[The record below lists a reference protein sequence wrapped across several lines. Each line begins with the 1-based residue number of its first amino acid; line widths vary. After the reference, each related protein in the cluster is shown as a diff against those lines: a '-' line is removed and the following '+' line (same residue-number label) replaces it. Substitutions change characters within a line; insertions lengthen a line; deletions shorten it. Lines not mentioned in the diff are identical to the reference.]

1 MSNQEHIIADLKKQV
16 RSLLIPAKDGL
27 TPQQL
32 ERDYKEIVGSC
43 LPPRGLGYRSI
54 MDMVLDMPDVVKICP
69 TGGGSVILKG
79 IPNDSTMKIASLVA
93 RQKTSS
99 KPRFAPHKTQSAY
112 LTSYSKL
119 PRRSRTAPILP
130 AIVKSELKD
139 LLSFSPVL
147 LSKFEQA
154 YRQRFGRDFQYLCYG
169 FYSMFE
175 VLQAAS
181 DIVSVQQTRAG
192 SLLVLK
198 NNSRAMEDSGKITK
212 PVQHWQPFS
221 LLPVKQAAVQNESLK
236 HGIASNLQKLN
247 VPSGTQSKLV
257 SPYMQEKTLPISTPK
272 NEENRVPTSS
282 DTQKPFI
289 TPKSPIT
296 VLPTDTQKQIVT
308 LYPQEK
314 RPPGSQVG
322 LATPLMQEITS
333 PAGTKKD
340 DMVYVQIQTSSD
352 AKNSVLLPQRMQ
364 TQVMMLSSREQGSPP
379 TSQKRSESSV
389 IQGQVSPLENQKSVV
404 PPLQA
409 QTMAR
414 EMEKQELTQY
424 MQAVDSTDGTDQKRF
439 TTLQQVQVS
448 LPVSKKYE
456 VAHHP
461 PGGRTASEI
470 QVRETLNLKETLCT
484 GTIQL
489 EDFTY
494 LHEHSSPQR
503 ILTPESS
510 PNCNEQM
517 LPASIEM
524 GMFDAPIEGTTE
536 YFVWKLQQL
545 EEEAKV
551 SLAQKGPGGTIDS
564 ELKEK
569 IRFVAAQ
576 HDDGLLVNKLPLEFQ
591 AIFEEEIPLKQL
603 GFVNLLE
610 LVVSLGDILHLES
623 KDGEQDLRIFD
634 AKKWKKVNDQKL
646 IGNGA
651 QKNDQ
656 RLEVLPPDLEFSR
669 WDSPLQEYKS
679 SVPKSLGI
687 ITHDSKLWKM
697 KETLLIPDPA
707 IVEVPPD
714 AVRNQSLHSLPTLK
728 MGTLLGAYVESII
741 SPDEFY
747 VRCYSEDASEVLE
760 NMMIE
765 MRRCYSTENVSERYL
780 IPPDWICPGFVCCVR
795 VHGDVWWYRVIVHRV
810 ISEEE
815 VEVFYPDFGHLAR
828 VSRVWLR
835 LLKCCYLKLAAQAI
849 PSALAWV
856 KPVEAF
862 WKPAAIKCFKYLCD
876 PKPLVAIV
884 HEYLDGVLHVFLCDT
899 TSDEDL
905 YLHNI
910 LKEEGHAIVLRE
922 NLPSKGFR
930 LLNPAKLYLT
940 PGDKRSADKAID
952 SNSSQTLQSQAIDPG
967 VHLQESRTQPQG
979 SPRYYCHT
987 SSSGHPSRS
996 HQVENYITDL
1006 PHGSH
1011 VQAGFS
1017 AKHPQDSDLQQ
1028 GSHDKHIHSSQQ
1040 QASSSVTHPQ
1050 DLRLHNDS
1058 SAQHPHSSQLEACSP
1073 ECHSQGSQWHDS
1085 SPVKR
1090 LQDAYRLDNCPPNH
1104 SPVSHYHDTSPSK
1117 HSQYSHFQDSTPVSH
1132 PQGSRFAT
1140 PAKQSQVSKHQK
1152 NHSIEEA
1159 IRSLDSTGKKC
1170 HIQAVEDHEL
1180 ELPYLEPVP
1189 ASIDIWDE
1197 NWPLSIDTKI
1207 SISDNKFSN
1216 TENPGHLPTT
1226 YAAAKHEQDKTLA
1239 QEEVPLTQQHND
1251 IWKEPRNGTPYGAA
1265 SPVGGQQKP
1274 TAVSES
1280 FDPSEESDFFGE
1292 SLESV
1297 TLPKSLEEFYISLIK
1312 SKKPHQCT
1320 SLDTDP
1326 APSAVKQPEATE
1338 RTEIK
1343 EKSEGPTHRIETP
1356 APANVELAQTTEAPA
1371 SLTEVP
1377 SIVQTLAIFSSH
1389 EKYHRDGDAKRSPPV
1404 LASDLPVSHRIHIPR
1419 ITTTALGAAA
1429 RMATAGAMLHWFP
1442 GVGGIVK
1449 DLYQGR
1455 QSEE

>member
-1 MSNQEHIIADLKKQV
+1 MSDQEHIIADLKKQV

-32 ERDYKEIVGSC
+32 ERDYMEMVGSR
-43 LPPRGLGYRSI
+43 LPPRGLGYRST

-69 TGGGSVILKG
+69 TGDGSVILKG

-99 KPRFAPHKTQSAY
+99 KPRLAHHKTQSAFF
-112 LTSYSKL
+112 TSYSKL

-154 YRQRFGRDFQYLCYG
+154 YHQRFGRDFEYLCYG
-169 FYSMFE
+169 FYSMIE
-175 VLQAAS
+175 VLRAAS

-198 NNSRAMEDSGKITK
+198 NNPIVMENSGKIMK

-221 LLPVKQAAVQNESLK
+221 LLPKKQTAVQNLPLK
-236 HGIASNLQKLN
+236 HGVASNLQKFN
-247 VPSGTQSKLV
+247 VPSGTQSRLV
-257 SPYMQEKTLPISTPK
+257 SPYMQDKTLQISTHK
-272 NEENRVPTSS
+272 NEENRVS
-282 DTQKPFI
+282 DTQKPFM
-289 TPKSPIT
+289 TPESQNT
-296 VLPTDTQKQIVT
+296 VLATDTQKQIVT

-314 RPPGSQVG
+314 GSPGSQ
-322 LATPLMQEITS
+322 L
-333 PAGTKKD
+333 
-340 DMVYVQIQTSSD
+340 YVQIQTSPD
-352 AKNSVLLPQRMQ
+352 AKTTVVIPNSQRALLPQGGQ
-364 TQVMMLSSREQGSPP
+364 TQVMTLPSREQGSPP
-379 TSQKRSESSV
+379 TSQKRSVSSD
-389 IQGQVSPLENQKSVV
+389 IQGEVSPKENQKSVV
-404 PPLQA
+404 VPPLQD

-414 EMEKQELTQY
+414 EMVKQELEQY
-424 MQAVDSTDGTDQKRF
+424 KQAGDSTDVTDLKRF
-439 TTLQQVQVS
+439 TSLQQVQVS

-470 QVRETLNLKETLCT
+470 QVKETLNLKETSST
-484 GTIQL
+484 GALIL
-489 EDFTY
+489 EDVTY

-503 ILTPESS
+503 ILNPESS
-510 PNCNEQM
+510 PNCNPQM
-517 LPASIEM
+517 LAESIEM
-524 GMFDAPIEGTTE
+524 GMFEALPEGTTE

-545 EEEAKV
+545 EEMAKV

-603 GFVNLLE
+603 GFVNLVE
-610 LVVSLGDILHLES
+610 LVLSLGDILYLES
-623 KDGEQDLRIFD
+623 KDGDHDLRIFD
-634 AKKWKKVNDQKL
+634 AVKWKKVNDQKL
-646 IGNGA
+646 LGNGA

-656 RLEVLPPDLEFSR
+656 LLEVLPPDLDFSR
-669 WDSPLQEYKS
+669 WDSSLQGYEN

-687 ITHDSKLWKM
+687 ITHDSKLWKINE
-697 KETLLIPDPA
+697 KLLIPDPT

-728 MGTLLGAYVESII
+728 MGTLLAAYVESII

-747 VRCYSEDASEVLE
+747 VRCYSEVTSEVLE

-780 IPPDWICPGFVCCVR
+780 IPPDWIRPGFVCCVR
-795 VHGDVWWYRVIVHRV
+795 VQGDVWWYRVIVHRV
-810 ISEEE
+810 INEEE
-815 VEVFYPDFGHLAR
+815 VEVFYPDFGHLATVR
-828 VSRVWLR
+828 RVWLR
-835 LLKCCYLKLAAQAI
+835 LLKCCYLKLAAQAM

-856 KPVEAF
+856 KPLKVF
-862 WKPAAIKCFKYLCD
+862 WTPAAIKCFKYLCD
-876 PKPLVAIV
+876 PRPLVAIV

-905 YLHNI
+905 YLHNV

-930 LLNPAKLYLT
+930 ILNPAKLYLT
-940 PGDKRSADKAID
+940 PAPKQSAEEAIV
-952 SNSSQTLQSQAIDPG
+952 SNSSQTLQSQVIDPG
-967 VHLQESRTQPQG
+967 EHLQESQKQPQG
-979 SPRYYCHT
+979 SSLYCHT
-987 SSSGHPSRS
+987 SSSSHPSRS
-996 HQVENYITDL
+996 HQGENYITDH
-1006 PHGSH
+1006 PHRSH
-1011 VQAGFS
+1011 DQAGFS
-1017 AKHPQDSDLQQ
+1017 AKLPQDSDLQE
-1028 GSHDKHIHSSQQ
+1028 GSHNKHIHGSKQ

-1050 DLRLHNDS
+1050 DLRLHNGS
-1058 SAQHPHSSQLEACSP
+1058 SAQHPHGSQLEACSP
-1073 ECHSQGSQWHDS
+1073 ESHPQDSQWHDS
-1085 SPVKR
+1085 SPPKL
-1090 LQDAYRLDNCPPNH
+1090 LQDTYRQDSCPH
-1104 SPVSHYHDTSPSK
+1104 SHSQVSHYHDNSPSK
-1117 HSQYSHFQDSTPVSH
+1117 HSLYSHFQDKTPGRH
-1132 PQGSRFAT
+1132 PQGSHFAT
-1140 PAKQSQVSKHQK
+1140 PAKQSQVSKYGS

-1159 IRSLDSTGKKC
+1159 IRSVDSTGKKG
-1170 HIQAVEDHEL
+1170 HIQQVVEDHEL

-1189 ASIDIWDE
+1189 ASIDVWDE

-1207 SISDNKFSN
+1207 SKLDNKYSN
-1216 TENPGHLPTT
+1216 TGKPGHLSTT

-1239 QEEVPLTQQHND
+1239 QEEVPLTQQHKD
-1251 IWKEPRNGTPYGAA
+1251 IWKEPRNGTPHGAA
-1265 SPVGGQQKP
+1265 SPVGGQKKSP
-1274 TAVSES
+1274 GVSET
-1280 FDPSEESDFFGE
+1280 FGPLEESDFFGE

-1312 SKKPHQCT
+1312 SKKPHECT
-1320 SLDTDP
+1320 SLDPGP
-1326 APSAVKQPEATE
+1326 APSAFKQPEATE
-1338 RTEIK
+1338 RTEVK
-1343 EKSEGPTHRIETP
+1343 EKSERPTHRIETP
-1356 APANVELAQTTEAPA
+1356 APENVEPLQTTEAPA
-1371 SLTEVP
+1371 SLKEVP

-1389 EKYHRDGDAKRSPPV
+1389 EKDRYLDGDAKHTSPV
-1404 LASDLPVSHRIHIPR
+1404 LASDSPVSHRIHIPR
-1419 ITTTALGAAA
+1419 FTTTALGAAA

-1455 QSEE
+1455 RSEE